1 MNDSFHPP
9 SHRRNEGFG
18 AEMTI
23 MKSVVFFQLFSD
35 NFFTPTELVT
45 LTKGGTRTRSDHTGP
60 GETKVT
66 DSPPLTPTN

>member
-1 MNDSFHPP
+1 
-9 SHRRNEGFG
+9 
-18 AEMTI
+18 MTI